1 MATYATVFNPLNME
15 TSRTTCCTFLYMM
28 FYVIQ
33 DGLTLYG
40 KTYFH
45 APPEL
50 GSKLAVPAATNRG
63 FLFIMSYHEM
73 GKRDRLFADVF
84 I

>member
-1 MATYATVFNPLNME
+1 
-15 TSRTTCCTFLYMM
+15 MM

-84 I
+84 IWTQKGIPNHLITYILVL